1 VECTDEALLVNI
13 LKTWQFDWQPG
24 NATGISL
31 FATTATSINLLIRR

>member
-1 VECTDEALLVNI
+1 VECTEEAWLVNI